1 MMMIKSTDF
10 DFEVTKIQTPF
21 FFGTLPSVFIFFF
34 LFFCCCSILLLP
46 PTPCIVFKEK

>member
-34 LFFCCCSILLLP
+34 PLFLLLFYFVV
-46 PTPCIVFKEK
+46 TPYPLYSV

>member
-21 FFGTLPSVFIFFF
+21 FLVPYLLYLSFFSSF
-34 LFFCCCSILLLP
+34 FVVVLFCCYPLP
-46 PTPCIVFKEK
+46 PV